1 MSVVWSLAFGLAI
14 GSGALFVIAA
24 LRGVEFPGGRR
35 SKGSSRSGN
44 SDDRPLVEGLAVW
57 IEQLRDMMA
66 GARGLEQ
73 ALSASA
79 TTAPSLVRPAVERL
93 SANLEFQ
100 SLPTAARGFASDVNH
115 PLADFVAAVLIT
127 TSRHQA
133 RDVVALLTQLAETCR
148 DEVSMRTRV
157 WVSRARTRS
166 AVRIISVVVVAFI
179 AGLFVLNR
187 DYLAP
192 YSSAGGTIVLVVVIS
207 LFAGSFVGL
216 RQLAQFEVPPRFVA
230 ASEVDS

>member
-1 MSVVWSLAFGLAI
+1 MTGFLGLAL
-14 GSGALFVIAA
+14 GLVLGAGALFVIAG
-24 LRGVEFPGGRR
+24 LRGVRFPSRRR
-35 SKGSSRSGN
+35 SHGEARRKDV
-44 SDDRPLVEGLAVW
+44 DDRPLVEGLAVW

-73 ALSASA
+73 ALAASAS
-79 TTAPSLVRPAVERL
+79 TAPNIVRPAVERL
-93 SANLEFQ
+93 AANLEFQ
-100 SLPTAARGFASDVNH
+100 NLSMAARGFAADVHH

-166 AVRIISVVVVAFI
+166 AVRIISFVVVAFI
-179 AGLFVLNR
+179 VGLFLLNR

-192 YSSAGGTIVLVVVIS
+192 YSTVNGVIVLVVVIT
-207 LFAGSFVGL
+207 LFAGSFFGL
-216 RQLAQFEVPPRFVA
+216 QRLSRFDVPPRFVA
-230 ASEVDS
+230 ASEGES

>member
-1 MSVVWSLAFGLAI
+1 MSVILSLALGLVL
-14 GSGALFVIAA
+14 GSGVVFVIAA
-24 LRGVEFPGGRR
+24 LRGVNLPGRR
-35 SKGSSRSGN
+35 RSERGSRPN
-44 SDDRPLVEGLAVW
+44 TSDDRPLVEGLAVW

-79 TTAPSLVRPAVERL
+79 STAPNVVRPAVERL

-100 SLPTAARGFASDVNH
+100 SLPAAARGFASDVNH

-133 RDVVALLTQLAETCR
+133 RDVVGLLTQLAETCR

-166 AVRIISVVVVAFI
+166 AVRIISVVVVAFV
-179 AGLFVLNR
+179 AGLFLLNR

-192 YSSAGGTIVLVVVIS
+192 YSTADGVIVLVVVIS
-207 LFAGSFVGL
+207 LFVGSFFGL
-216 RQLAQFEVPPRFVA
+216 QRLARFDVPPRFVA
-230 ASEVDS
+230 AAEVES

>member
-1 MSVVWSLAFGLAI
+1 MTGFLGLAFGLVLGA
-14 GSGALFVIAA
+14 GALFVIAG
-24 LRGVEFPGGRR
+24 LRGVDFPSRRPSGGRVR
-35 SKGSSRSGN
+35 RKD
-44 SDDRPLVEGLAVW
+44 SDDRQLVEGLAVW

-79 TTAPSLVRPAVERL
+79 STAPNLVRPAVERL
-93 SANLEFQ
+93 AANLEFQ
-100 SLPTAARGFASDVNH
+100 SLSSAARGFAADVSH

-166 AVRIISVVVVAFI
+166 AVRIISVVVIAFVV
-179 AGLFVLNR
+179 GLFLLNR

-192 YSSAGGTIVLVVVIS
+192 YSTVSGVIVLVVVVI
-207 LFAGSFVGL
+207 LFAGSFYGL
-216 RQLAQFEVPPRFVA
+216 QRFARFDVPPRFVA
-230 ASEVDS
+230 ASEGDS

>member
-1 MSVVWSLAFGLAI
+1 MSGILSIALGLLI
-14 GSGALFVIAA
+14 GSGVVIVVAA
-24 LRGVEFPGGRR
+24 LRGVSFPGRRR
-35 SKGSSRSGN
+35 SVSGSRQREF
-44 SDDRPLVEGLAVW
+44 DDRPLVEGLAVW

-79 TTAPSLVRPAVERL
+79 STAPNIVRPAVERL
-93 SANLEFQ
+93 ASNLEFQ
-100 SLPTAARGFASDVNH
+100 SLPTTARTFASDVNH

-166 AVRIISVVVVAFI
+166 AVRIISVVVVTFV
-179 AGLFVLNR
+179 AGLFLLNR

-192 YSSAGGTIVLVVVIS
+192 YSTAGGVIVLMVVIS
-207 LFAGSFVGL
+207 LFAGSFLGL
-216 RQLAQFEVPPRFVA
+216 RRLARFDVPPRFVA
-230 ASEVDS
+230 ASEVEP